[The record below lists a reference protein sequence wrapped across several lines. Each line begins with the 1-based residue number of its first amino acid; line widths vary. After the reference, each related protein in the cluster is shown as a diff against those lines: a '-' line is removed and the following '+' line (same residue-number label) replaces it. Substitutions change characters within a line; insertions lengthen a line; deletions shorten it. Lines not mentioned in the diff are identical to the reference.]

1 MPKRPLLTQ
10 AHVEAVGPARMAQPP
25 MEVSRPGPVP
35 KSRLLLGFCT
45 LPVGR
50 KTRAVMEFE
59 K

>member
-1 MPKRPLLTQ
+1 MPKRPALSRRTSKPWVQ
-10 AHVEAVGPARMAQPP
+10 PAAQPP